1 MGSIPF
7 ARTKKENH
15 HGSLFSYERLPALA
29 RYPIPMYLPSGK
41 GLAFSAVPK
50 TLRTSAMQTRFW
62 QFRVNLGVRKTILT
76 QIWQFRA
83 RGLRHCSASPSFIY
97 QPHICS
103 TTGHNQ
109 TNPIICIKKVLLSI
123 KTFVSMNSSRDIIPN
138 SEIRYFESWSMSQ
151 LERAAICSG

>member
-1 MGSIPF
+1 MGDM
-7 ARTKKENH
+7 
-15 HGSLFSYERLPALA
+15 PALA
-29 RYPIPMYLPSGK
+29 RYPIPIYLPSGK

-62 QFRVNLGVRKTILT
+62 QFRVNFGVQKTILT

-83 RGLRHCSASPSFIY
+83 RGLSQQIAFPFIY
-97 QPHICS
+97 QQNICS
-103 TTGHNQ
+103 KTGHSQ